1 MKDEA
6 TTWRA
11 GLAYVLDFGLAPYV
25 SYAEFFLPQAGVDP
39 EGVAFV
45 PTTGRQVEA
54 GVRYQLPGQDAL
66 LSAAV
71 YDIRKKNVP
80 TSAEH
85 AGLPVLSGP
94 DRRDPIARPRVAG
107 GGELCR
113 SRVHRRLCLQ
123 RRGDHQG
130 RPRCRRGRLHRERR
144 AARAGT
150 PGLALGRLYPGP
162 GPAAGLTLGGGVRY
176 VGSTFAD
183 DANTIENDPYTLAD
197 AAARYDLGAAAPE
210 LDGAVLA
217 LNVTNLFGTDYQ
229 TCFTAFADCT
239 NGAPRTVIGS
249 LTYQW

>member
-11 GLAYVLDFGLAPYV
+11 GLAYVLDSGLAPYV
-25 SYAEFFLPQAGVDP
+25 SSAESFLPQAGVDP

-54 GVRYQLPGQDAL
+54 GVRYQLPGHDAL
-66 LSAAV
+66 FSAAV

-80 TSAEH
+80 TSASTPDCPFCQAQTGEIRSRGLELQAAGSF
-85 AGLPVLSGP
+85 AGLEFTAAYAYNDAEITRSGP
-94 DRRDPIARPRVAG
+94 DAAG
-107 GGELCR
+107 VDYTGNA
-113 SRVHRRLCLQ
+113 V
-123 RRGDHQG
+123 
-130 RPRCRRGRLHRERR
+130 P
-144 AARAGT
+144 
-150 PGLALGRLYPGP
+150 LAPAHLVSFWADYTLDS
-162 GPAAGLTLGGGVRY
+162 GPAAGLTLGGGVRH

-197 AAARYDLGAAAPE
+197 AAALRPWGGCAGTRRRGA
-210 LDGAVLA
+210 G

-249 LTYQW
+249 LIYQW